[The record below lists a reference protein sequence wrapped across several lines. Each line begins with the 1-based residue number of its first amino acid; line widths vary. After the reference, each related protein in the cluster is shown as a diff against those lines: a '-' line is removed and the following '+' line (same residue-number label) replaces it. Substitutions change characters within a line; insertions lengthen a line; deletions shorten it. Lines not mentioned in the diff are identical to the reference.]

1 MKFWRYVNFAIIK
14 LNGPMNEEFKD
25 CRKEVL
31 CELIRSSGKT
41 ILLNSLSI
49 ILTLISA
56 SGFFRDTYFSPQQKS
71 TTLNFRDIYISRFF
85 LNREI
90 RKIKASPKI
99 HVIR

>member
-1 MKFWRYVNFAIIK
+1 
-14 LNGPMNEEFKD
+14 MNEEFKD
-25 CRKEVL
+25 YKKEAL
-31 CELIRSSGKT
+31 HELMKRSGKT
-41 ILLNSLSI
+41 IPLNSLSI

-85 LNREI
+85 FNREI